1 MKILGLASVM
11 AVLLAVPGV
20 AVAQNDSVGMPR
32 VMPAT
37 GPGVGM
43 PHVMPAG
50 GVPAPRPAMPSVMP
64 GHPGGHWGGGMRAPG
79 GWSAYRPAVRGFMLP
94 SYWISPSFYIGN
106 YSRYGFSAPQ
116 SGYGWSRYYDDAVLT
131 DGDGRVYDSVRGV
144 DWDRYGY
151 EDGGYNED
159 YSDSYGYHDD
169 APRAVPARRHKGVAG
184 IIGAV
189 IGGAVGAIA
198 GDAIAGPGDRVA
210 GAFIGGGVGAVAGS
224 VLGAATERR
233 GQRYLGDR
241 NGRDYRDYDDR
252 RNMPYDYDYR
262 GNHAPD
268 VTYDGHRPHWHRYGG
283 RWGGSRVIYSGGGGY
298 CCGGETIVT
307 ITQGQPVTTTTT
319 TTTEEVI
326 YQRAPA
332 RRRVAVRHW
341 KPRPHY
347 RPQPRCVCG
356 S

>member
-1 MKILGLASVM
+1 MKILGLTSVA
-11 AVLLAVPGV
+11 AVLLTVPSV
-20 AVAQNDSVGMPR
+20 AFAQNDSAGMPRAMPSVVVPR
-32 VMPAT
+32 VMPA
-37 GPGVGM
+37 M
-43 PHVMPAG
+43 SM
-50 GVPAPRPAMPSVMP
+50 PAPRPAMPSVAP
-64 GHPGGHWGGGMRAPG
+64 GQWGGGMRAPG

-151 EDGGYNED
+151 EEGGYNED

-169 APRAVPARRHKGVAG
+169 APRAAPPRHKKGVAG

-210 GAFIGGGVGAVAGS
+210 GAIIGGGVGAVAGG
-224 VLGAATERR
+224 VIGAATERR

-241 NGRDYRDYDDR
+241 NGRDYRDGDER
-252 RNMPYDYDYR
+252 RNMPYDHDYR
-262 GNHAPD
+262 GDRGPE
-268 VTYDGHRPHWHRYGG
+268 VTYGGQRPHWHRYGG
-283 RWGGSRVIYSGGGGY
+283 SWGGSHVIYNGGGY
-298 CCGGETIVT
+298 YGGGETVVT

-326 YQRAPA
+326 YQRVPA
-332 RRRVAVRHW
+332 RRRVAVRYW

>member
-1 MKILGLASVM
+1 MKILGLASVAAILM
-11 AVLLAVPGV
+11 AAPS
-20 AVAQNDSVGMPR
+20 AAFAQNDSAGMPRVLPGAAMPRSMPAVGMPR
-32 VMPAT
+32 TVPPVSMPNA
-37 GPGVGM
+37 
-43 PHVMPAG
+43 
-50 GVPAPRPAMPSVMP
+50 MP
-64 GHPGGHWGGGMRAPG
+64 GHTGAQWAGGMHAPG
-79 GWSAYRPAVRGFMLP
+79 GWSAYRPAVRGYMLP

-106 YSRYGFSAPQ
+106 YARYGFSAPQ
-116 SGYGWSRYYDDAVLT
+116 SGYGWSRYYDDAVLS

-144 DWDRYGY
+144 DWNRYGY
-151 EDGGYNED
+151 EDGAYNED

-169 APRAVPARRHKGVAG
+169 APRAAPPRRKKGVAG

-198 GDAIAGPGDRVA
+198 GDAIASPGDRVA
-210 GAFIGGGVGAVAGS
+210 GAFIGGGVGAIAGG
-224 VLGAATERR
+224 VIGAATERR

-241 NGRDYRDYDDR
+241 SGRDYRDGDDR

-262 GNHAPD
+262 GHHAPD
-268 VTYDGHRPHWHRYGG
+268 VTYDGHRPHWNRYGG
-283 RWGGSRVIYSGGGGY
+283 RWGGSRVIYNGGGY
-298 CCGGETIVT
+298 YGGGETIVT
-307 ITQGQPVTTTTT
+307 ITQGQPITTTTT
-319 TTTEEVI
+319 TTTEQVI
-326 YQRAPA
+326 YERVPM